1 MGHVVFAQSG
11 LIVRPVGF
19 DAHVGLMVLNLTC
32 ISLSLISPQNTFSEI
47 CCCVG
52 VDIVE
57 QERFL
62 LHQETLPKQLLDEK
76 QMNPDVMPL
85 LRPRDLIHVS
95 KPLKYCGHAQFN
107 SSDFLILISR
117 TFSLF
122 LQLYIC
128 DENRGANE
136 YDFKKALDLLEYLE
150 EVSVNKHVNNK
161 KEVFQARM
169 FLICVHHL

>member
-19 DAHVGLMVLNLTC
+19 DAHLRLMVLNLTC
-32 ISLSLISPQNTFSEI
+32 ISLSPISPQNTFSEI

-85 LRPRDLIHVS
+85 LRPRDLIYVS
-95 KPLKYCGHAQFN
+95 KPLKYCGLKFFRLLN
-107 SSDFLILISR
+107 SHLSYFLS
-117 TFSLF
+117 SPP
-122 LQLYIC
+122 
-128 DENRGANE
+128 A
-136 YDFKKALDLLEYLE
+136 
-150 EVSVNKHVNNK
+150 
-161 KEVFQARM
+161 
-169 FLICVHHL
+169 VHLRREPWSQRVRL